1 MTDAI
6 DENGASRSSAQA
18 DRIWRAATAVP
29 VLTVFLLIVLDLVLR
44 QGNFID
50 AMGFH
55 TVDVWGLP
63 ARLELCK
70 KTAPDVALVGSSLLL
85 VLNQDEQGRHFYSGV
100 YPPHF
105 QELLSRSTR
114 QPVTCI
120 NLCTGLQMP
129 SETYLIAEA
138 VMGQSNHPPVMILG
152 IALRDFIHDQY
163 ALEWSCDS
171 FASIAPYVPLSLN
184 VLSQMSSA
192 TAVRELVLCHIWY
205 LYRDRIDF
213 KSVLSAWTK
222 NFLELLP
229 LDMPYPRLGFD
240 HTWRPQRRGFLHE
253 TWVPR
258 QQEKFTE
265 EIYRTRPQFL
275 KRFFRNMQAGIY
287 RQGSESTMRL
297 QTHYLEALIRT
308 CQERDVQ
315 LVVVNMP
322 LSPEFQRLVPPG
334 LYDTFGRFLRY
345 FASFPNVAVIDF
357 YNQPEFGDD
366 AFKDGVHLNYGGA
379 RRFAEKLAQK
389 LAAEYPAVVQAVAVH
404 AQARQALAGRDQLE
418 APYRQPPAAR

>member
-1 MTDAI
+1 M
-6 DENGASRSSAQA
+6 
-18 DRIWRAATAVP
+18 P
-29 VLTVFLLIVLDLVLR
+29 VLTVFLLLVLDLVLR

-70 KTAPDVALVGSSLLL
+70 KSAPDVVLVGSSLLL

-105 QELLSRSTR
+105 QRLLRAST
-114 QPVTCI
+114 QETVTCI
-120 NLCTGLQMP
+120 SLCSGLQMP

-138 VMGQSNHPPVMILG
+138 IMREKNHPPVMILG

-163 ALEWSCDS
+163 AQEWSCDS

-184 VLSQMSSA
+184 LLSQMSSA
-192 TAVRELVLCHIWY
+192 TAVKELVLCHIWY

-213 KSVLSAWTK
+213 KSVFGALTK
-222 NFLELLP
+222 NLLELLP

-265 EIYRTRPQFL
+265 EIYRTHPQFL

-297 QTHYLEALIRT
+297 QTHYLEALIRI

-322 LSPEFQRLVPPG
+322 LSPEFQALVPPG
-334 LYDTFGRFLRY
+334 LYDTFRRFLRY

-357 YNQPEFGDD
+357 YNQPEFGND

-379 RRFAEKLAQK
+379 CRFAEKLART
-389 LAAEYPAVVQAVAVH
+389 LAAEYPAVLQALAVH
-404 AQARQALAGRDQLE
+404 AKARQALAGRDQLE
-418 APYRQPPAAR
+418 APYRKPPVAR